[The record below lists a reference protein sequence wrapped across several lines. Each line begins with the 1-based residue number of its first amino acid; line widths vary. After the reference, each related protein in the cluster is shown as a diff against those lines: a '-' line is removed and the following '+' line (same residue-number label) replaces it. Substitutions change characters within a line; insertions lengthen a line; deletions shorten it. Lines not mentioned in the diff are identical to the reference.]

1 MWDYTGTGIEYQVLA
16 GPAFILVFTL
26 SAIPMGL
33 LASIPAVPR
42 KYVLGAVVIL
52 WSLMT
57 LAAGFTGAFWQLLLA
72 RIGLGIL

>member
-33 LASIPAVPR
+33 LASIPVIRR
-42 KYVLGAVVIL
+42 KYVLGAVIIL

-57 LAAGFTGAFWQLLLA
+57 LLSGFTEAFWQLLLT